1 MDLCCDQGLLLLLKL
16 SSQLPRLG
24 KSLAR
29 VHYAVWFLSE
39 RRIYPKLISCQCNV
53 LNRCLVVHDNTH
65 HDLAPIELLL
75 GLGEPLLQTLQFCS
89 SVGLG
94 TIRSVVY
101 ITSFGIVVFHD
112 M

>member
-39 RRIYPKLISCQCNV
+39 RGIFLKLISCQCNV
-53 LNRCLVVHDNTH
+53 LNRGLVVHWAIQWNDNPH

-94 TIRSVVY
+94 TIR
-101 ITSFGIVVFHD
+101 
-112 M
+112 